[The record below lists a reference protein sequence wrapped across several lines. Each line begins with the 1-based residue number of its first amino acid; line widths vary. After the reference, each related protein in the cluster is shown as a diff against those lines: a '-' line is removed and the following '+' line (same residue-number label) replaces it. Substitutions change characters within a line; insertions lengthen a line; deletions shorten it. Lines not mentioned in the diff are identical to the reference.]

1 MTTTEIATTPAE
13 VAVREAPGSDL
24 LIAPGQTMFS
34 DVQVAALRQLGVED
48 VPEGDLRV
56 FFHQC
61 VRLGLDPFTRQ
72 IYLIGRD
79 ENKQDPRTKQW
90 IKVKK
95 YTIQTAIDGY
105 RVVARRAAERAGVEL
120 SYEGDPMWCGPDG
133 KWKPIWVGPNPP
145 AAARIVVTRG
155 GERFP
160 GVAMY
165 HEFVQMAG
173 GKDNPRPNS
182 MWSKMPAHML
192 MKCATAA
199 ALRSAFPHDL
209 SGIYIDEE
217 MPYQVIDSDGAP
229 VQVKRRPGARLRAA
243 VMPPAEPETV
253 DEAPAEPAVE
263 PPTREQFAD
272 MNRLFAALNVTDKDA
287 KLKAAGEALG
297 SEVTDPTTLT
307 RAQMNA
313 VVAHLEQQVT
323 NAALIDPK
331 GAQMKR
337 MMVLL
342 KEADIPEPQQHDF
355 VAGLAD
361 LDSLESFKD
370 LTVGQAHS
378 VIAAL
383 LEITSQEDGGA
394 VEKV

>member
-1 MTTTEIATTPAE
+1 MTTTEIATTPTE

-34 DVQVAALRQLGVED
+34 PAQIASLRQIGVED
-48 VPEGDLRV
+48 ASEEDLRV

-61 VRLGLDPFTRQ
+61 VRTGLDPFLRQ

-79 ENKQDPRTKQW
+79 ESKQDPRTKQW
-90 IKVKK
+90 VKTKK
-95 YTIQTAIDGY
+95 YTIQTGVDGY
-105 RVVARRAAERAGVEL
+105 RLVARRAAERAGVTL
-120 SYEGDPMWCGPDG
+120 SYEAPMWCGPDG
-133 KWKPIWVGPNPP
+133 KWKDVWVSPNPP
-145 AAARIVVTRG
+145 AAARTVVLRD

-160 GVAMY
+160 GVVMY
-165 HEFVQMAG
+165 AEFVQMTG
-173 GKDNPRPNS
+173 PRDAQKPNA
-182 MWSKMPAHML
+182 MWSRMPAAQL
-192 MKCATAA
+192 SKCSEVR
-199 ALRSAFPHDL
+199 ALRMAFPHDL

-217 MPYQVIDSDGAP
+217 MPHQVIETDGEP
-229 VQVKRRPGARLRAA
+229 VTVKRRPGSKLRAA

-253 DEAPAEPAVE
+253 DAAPTEPAVE

-307 RAQMNA
+307 RAQMDA
-313 VVAHLEQQVT
+313 VVAHLEQQVA